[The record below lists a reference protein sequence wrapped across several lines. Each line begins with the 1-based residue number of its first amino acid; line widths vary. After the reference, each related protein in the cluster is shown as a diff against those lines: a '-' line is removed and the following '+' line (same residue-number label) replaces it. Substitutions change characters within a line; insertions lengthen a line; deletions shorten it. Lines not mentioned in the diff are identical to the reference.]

1 MARLLTPSNREA
13 IMEWI
18 RILLSR
24 GAALFRSKGL
34 DADLDEEL
42 RAHIDLA
49 IAENRARG
57 MNEPQARNA
66 ALRAFGG
73 ITQIR
78 ETYRVQRGLPSLEQ
92 AARDIRYAIRQLRKS
107 PGFALTAILTLA
119 LGIGAATSVF
129 SVVNAVLLKPFAFRD
144 PDRLVVLREAVEDEV
159 RSERASIPDNYRHFQ
174 RLKKTAATLEDA
186 AIFAQLGKSVS
197 PNGDHPRIVGAVI
210 ASPNLFRLLGV
221 QPILGRDF
229 IEEDARQNAE
239 SVVILSYGG
248 WQTLFARDPAVI
260 GKTLRIGGHPATVIG
275 VLPAGMRF
283 PQIALAPKIDFQE
296 AEHDVLLF
304 EPLTPSEYDLNR
316 DMGNFNYKAI
326 ARLKPGVTLPQANA
340 ELEALQK
347 AYTLS
352 AHLPLHFGIAL
363 TPLEKDVASGVSG
376 ALWLLLAA
384 VGAVLLIACV
394 NLANLQLARAVN
406 AERETAV
413 RAALGASRSQLVR
426 SRLAESLVLAFAGGA
441 AGTALAF
448 GGVRLLIA
456 WAPANIPRL
465 DEVQVSL
472 PVLIFS
478 GGLSIAAAIIFG
490 ILPSLHSLRVAPQ
503 AALQA
508 NSTRAAGTQRSRRT
522 RSLMVAAQVACTVVL
537 LIVTSLVLRS
547 LSHLLRQDRGFD
559 ASHVTLAQADLFA
572 SQYDNTGPKGNE
584 ARRAFADS
592 ALMALGQ
599 LPGVQSVALTSVT
612 PLTGETWVDTL
623 SRPDHPVPA
632 GKAPAINVR
641 WINPSYLTTMRSPL
655 VAGRNI
661 TADDRNHP
669 YIALISERTAR
680 EGFPGENPIGR
691 KISDIVPDEKQ
702 SIYGFVPDD
711 QTVTIIGVVADTR
724 INGLKDDAAMVY
736 LPYWAYTPMTLSFLV
751 RSSQSSE
758 ALIPEMR
765 RAIWQI
771 DPEVAI
777 PTLKSMDDQVSDSV
791 AGDRFQAM
799 VLSGFGLA
807 ALFLALLGVYGVLAY
822 SVTLRR
828 QEFGIRIAL
837 GSGKSTMIGLVLRQ
851 AAYPVLLGTGV
862 GLMMALIALRWVRS
876 LLYQT
881 PVMDPVALG
890 GSILLL
896 LVAATIAA
904 IVPARR
910 AASTD
915 PMHVLRMD

>member
-1 MARLLTPSNREA
+1 
-13 IMEWI
+13 MEWI
-18 RILLSR
+18 RVLLSR
-24 GAALFRSKGL
+24 GAALFRSKKL

-42 RAHIDLA
+42 RAHIELA
-49 IAENRARG
+49 IEENRAQG
-57 MNEPQARNA
+57 MNDPQARKA

-78 ETYRVQRGLPSLEQ
+78 ETYRVQRGLPWLEQ
-92 AARDIRYAIRQLRKS
+92 AARDIRYAVRQLRKS
-107 PGFALTAILTLA
+107 PGFALTAVLTLA

-129 SVVNAVLLKPFAFRD
+129 SVVNAVLLKPFAFRH
-144 PDRLVVLREAVEDEV
+144 PERLVVMREAVEDKV
-159 RSERASIPDNYRHFQ
+159 TSERESIPNNYRHFQ
-174 RLKKTAATLEDA
+174 RLKKTATTLEDA

-239 SVVILSYGG
+239 SVVILSYEG
-248 WQTLFARDPAVI
+248 WQTLFARDPAAI
-260 GKTLRIGGHPATVIG
+260 GATLRIGGHPATVIG

-283 PQIALAPKIDFQE
+283 PQIALAPAIAFQDT
-296 AEHDVLLF
+296 AGGDVLLF
-304 EPLTPSEYDLNR
+304 QPLAPSEYDLNR

-326 ARLKPGVTLPQANA
+326 ARLKPGVTLSQANA

-352 AHLPLHFGIAL
+352 AHLPFHFGIAL
-363 TPLEKDVASGVSG
+363 TPLEKDVASLVSG

-426 SRLAESLVLAFAGGA
+426 SRLAESLVLAFAGGG
-441 AGTALAF
+441 AGAALAF
-448 GGVRLLIA
+448 GGVRLLLA

-465 DEVQVSL
+465 DEVRVSL

-478 GGLSIAAAIIFG
+478 GGLSIVAAIIFG

-522 RSLMVAAQVACTVVL
+522 RSLMVGAQVACTVVL

-559 ASHVTLAQADLFA
+559 TSHVTLAQADLYA
-572 SQYDNTGPKGNE
+572 SQFDDPGPKGNA
-584 ARRAFADS
+584 ARLAFADS
-592 ALMALGQ
+592 ALTALGQ

-632 GKAPAINVR
+632 EKAPPINVR
-641 WINPSYLTTMRSPL
+641 WINSSYLTTMLSPL

-661 TADDRNHP
+661 TTADRTHP
-669 YIALISERTAR
+669 YVALISERTAR

-691 KISDIVPDEKQ
+691 KISDIVPDEKPIGRKV
-702 SIYGFVPDD
+702 SDIVPDD
-711 QTVTIIGVVADTR
+711 KTVTIIGVVADTR

-751 RSSQSSE
+751 RSSRSSD

-771 DPEVAI
+771 DPQVAI

-799 VLSGFGLA
+799 VLSGFGAA
-807 ALFLALLGVYGVLAY
+807 ALLLALLGVYGVLAY

-837 GSGKSTMIGLVLRQ
+837 GSGKSAMIGLVLRQ

-881 PVMDPVALG
+881 PVMDPIALG

-915 PMHVLRMD
+915 PMRVLRMD

>member
-1 MARLLTPSNREA
+1 MD
-13 IMEWI
+13 WI

-24 GAALFRSKGL
+24 SAALFRSRKL
-34 DADLDEEL
+34 DADLDEEM

-49 IAENRARG
+49 IEENRGRG
-57 MNEPQARNA
+57 MNESQARTA

-78 ETYRVQRGLPSLEQ
+78 ETYRVQRGLPWLEQ
-92 AARDIRYAIRQLRKS
+92 AARDIRYAVRQLRKS

-159 RSERASIPDNYRHFQ
+159 RSERTATPDNYRHFL
-174 RLKKTAATLEDA
+174 RLKNDAKTIEDA
-186 AIFAQLGKSVS
+186 AIFSQNGVSVS
-197 PNGDHPRIVGAVI
+197 RNDDHPRVGAVS

-229 IEEDARQNAE
+229 VEAE
-239 SVVILSYGG
+239 AKKGADDVVMLSYEG
-248 WQTLFARDPAVI
+248 WQRFFAGDPAVI
-260 GKTLRIGGHPATVIG
+260 GKILRIGGQPITVIG
-275 VLPAGMRF
+275 VLPPGMRF
-283 PQIALAPKIDFQE
+283 PQIALAPKIAFQE
-296 AEHDVLLF
+296 AARDALLF
-304 EPLTPSEYDLNR
+304 QPLAPSERDLNA

-326 ARLKPGVTLPQANA
+326 ARLKPGVTVAQANA
-340 ELEALQK
+340 EMEALQK

-363 TPLEKDVASGVSG
+363 TPLTEDVASGVSG
-376 ALWLLLAA
+376 ALWLLFAA

-413 RAALGASRSQLVR
+413 RAALGASRGQLVT

-441 AGTALAF
+441 AGIALAF

-456 WAPANIPRL
+456 LAPGNIPRL
-465 DEVQVSL
+465 DEVRVSL
-472 PVLIFS
+472 PVLVFS
-478 GGLSIAAAIIFG
+478 GGLSIAAAIMFG
-490 ILPSLHSLRVAPQ
+490 MLPALRSLRVAPQ

-508 NSTRAAGTQRSRRT
+508 NSTRTANTQESRRT
-522 RSLMVAAQVACTVVL
+522 RGLMVAAQVACTVVL

-547 LSHLLRQDRGFD
+547 FSRLLRQDRGFD
-559 ASHVTLAQADLFA
+559 SEHVTLAQADLF
-572 SQYDNTGPKGNE
+572 SPQYGDFSGTYKT
-584 ARRAFADS
+584 AKQSFADRTLA
-592 ALMALGQ
+592 ALRQ

-632 GKAPAINVR
+632 GKQPPINVR
-641 WINPSYLTTMRSPL
+641 WINPDYLPTMQSSL
-655 VAGRNI
+655 VAGRNFVA
-661 TADDRNHP
+661 ADRTNP
-669 YIALISERTAR
+669 YVALISERTAR

-691 KISDIVPDEKQ
+691 KISDL
-702 SIYGFVPDD
+702 VPDD
-711 QTVTIIGVVADTR
+711 KHPLTVIGVVADTR
-724 INGLKDDAAMVY
+724 INGLKDNAAMVY
-736 LPYWAYTPMTLSFLV
+736 VPYWAFTPWTLSFLV
-751 RSSQSSE
+751 RSSQPSE
-758 ALIPEMR
+758 VLIPEMR

-771 DPEVAI
+771 DPQVAI

-791 AGDRFQAM
+791 ATDRFQAM
-799 VLSGFGLA
+799 VLSGFGTA
-807 ALFLALLGVYGVLAY
+807 ALLLALLGVYGVLTY
-822 SVTLRR
+822 SVSLRR

-837 GSGKSTMIGLVLRQ
+837 GSGKSALIGLVLRQ
-851 AAYPVLLGTGV
+851 AAYPVLLGTGL
-862 GLMMALIALRWVRS
+862 GLTMALIGLRWVRT
-876 LLYQT
+876 LLYQP
-881 PVMDPVALG
+881 PVMDPLAVG
-890 GSILLL
+890 CSVLLL
-896 LVAATIAA
+896 LLAATIAA
-904 IVPARR
+904 MVPARR

-915 PMHVLRMD
+915 PMRALRTE

>member
-1 MARLLTPSNREA
+1 MRWWQLKKR
-13 IMEWI
+13 
-18 RILLSR
+18 
-24 GAALFRSKGL
+24 
-34 DADLDEEL
+34 DADLEREL
-42 RAHIDLA
+42 RSDLELEEEEQR
-49 IAENRARG
+49 ENGLSLEEARYA
-57 MNEPQARNA
+57 ARC
-66 ALRAFGG
+66 AFGNTTL
-73 ITQIR
+73 IK
-78 ETYRVQRGLPSLEQ
+78 EQ
-92 AARDIRYAIRQLRKS
+92 THEAWGWGPFERLLQDLRYAVRQLRKS

-159 RSERASIPDNYRHFQ
+159 RSERSSIPDNYRHFL
-174 RLKKTAATLEDA
+174 RLKKDAVTLEDA
-186 AIFAQLGKSVS
+186 AIFSQQGTSVS
-197 PNGDHPRIVGAVI
+197 PKGDHPRIVGAVT

-221 QPILGRDF
+221 QPSLGRDF
-229 IEEDARQNAE
+229 VADDARQGAE
-239 SVVILSYGG
+239 NVVILSYEG
-248 WQTLFARDPAVI
+248 WQTFFARDPTVI
-260 GKTLRIGGHPATVIG
+260 GKTLRIEGHPVTVIG
-275 VLPAGMRF
+275 VLPPGMRF
-283 PQIALAPKIDFQE
+283 PQIALAPKTAFQE
-296 AEHDVLLF
+296 TARDALLF
-304 EPLTPSEYDLNR
+304 QPAAPSERDLNK

-326 ARLKPGVTLPQANA
+326 ARLKPGATLAQANA

-363 TPLEKDVASGVSG
+363 TPLTKDVASGVSG
-376 ALWLLLAA
+376 ALWLLFAA

-413 RAALGASRSQLVR
+413 RAALGASRCQLVR

-456 WAPANIPRL
+456 LAPANIPRL

-472 PVLIFS
+472 PVLVFS
-478 GGLSIAAAIIFG
+478 GGLSIAAASMFG
-490 ILPSLHSLRVAPQ
+490 MLPALRSLRVPPQ

-508 NSTRAAGTQRSRRT
+508 NSTRAANTKESQRT
-522 RSLMVAAQVACTVVL
+522 RALMVAAQMACTVIL
-537 LIVTSLVLRS
+537 LIVTSLTLRS

-559 ASHVTLAQADLFA
+559 SNHVTLAQADLFA
-572 SQYDNTGPKGNE
+572 PQYDNDGPKGRA
-584 ARRAFADS
+584 ARLAFADG
-592 ALMALGQ
+592 ALTALGQ

-612 PLTGETWVDTL
+612 PLTGETWVDNL
-623 SRPDHPVPA
+623 FRPDHPVPA
-632 GKAPAINVR
+632 GKEPMINVR
-641 WINPSYLTTMRSPL
+641 WINPDYLPTMLSPL

-661 TADDRNHP
+661 TVADRTNP
-669 YIALISERTAR
+669 YVALISERTAR
-680 EGFPGENPIGR
+680 EAFPGENPIGR
-691 KISDIVPDEKQ
+691 KISDIVPEDKH
-702 SIYGFVPDD
+702 
-711 QTVTIIGVVADTR
+711 TVTVIGVLADAR

-736 LPYWAYTPMTLSFLV
+736 LPYWAYTPVTLSFLV

-758 ALIPEMR
+758 VLIPEMR

-771 DPEVAI
+771 DPQVAI

-791 AGDRFQAM
+791 AADRFQAM
-799 VLSGFGLA
+799 LLSGFGA
-807 ALFLALLGVYGVLAY
+807 ASLSLALLGVYGVLAY
-822 SVTLRR
+822 SVSLRR

-837 GSGKSTMIGLVLRQ
+837 GSGKSALMGLVLRQ
-851 AAYPVLLGTGV
+851 AAYPVLLGTGL
-862 GLMMALIALRWVRS
+862 GLTMALIALRWIRS

-881 PVMDPVALG
+881 TVMDPLAVG
-890 GSILLL
+890 GSVLLL

-904 IVPARR
+904 MVPARR

-915 PMHVLRMD
+915 PMRALRTE